1 MFQKRTICKANILK
15 LIRILSL
22 GSHRNESRIIIM
34 GVCLMIMLISYMP
47 NATCVASITDDKF
60 ALLGDIQESKDFVS
74 TCDKTRLFY
83 RKWEKDW
90 RDNLEKKIILV
101 LPGIGMHSGSYMTIA
116 NYLCP
121 KGYIVYALDYGGH
134 GFSEGVRGSFG
145 TKTTLMKDIDTMVIF
160 IKTQHPEQQ
169 IFLLGKSMGAI
180 FALVYGSNNSH
191 YLAGLILVAPGP
203 GVHVRQLLTTSTL
216 LLPLYLIL
224 APDQPVIDLSK
235 NRLEISSRDAQ
246 FKEYRVND
254 PLAFQKVSA
263 RYIYTL
269 YSMTKDW
276 KKKYPENIAIPTLI
290 IQGLQ
295 DKVLDPQ
302 CAKKLYD
309 SIESEDKEIRLFP
322 DAYHTLFF
330 DPDSPQVFKAVVDWL
345 ERH

>member
-1 MFQKRTICKANILK
+1 
-15 LIRILSL
+15 
-22 GSHRNESRIIIM
+22 
-34 GVCLMIMLISYMP
+34 MIMLIPYMP
-47 NATCVASITDDKF
+47 NATCAANSTDNKF
-60 ALLGDIQESKDFVS
+60 ALLGDVQESKDFVS
-74 TCDKTRLFY
+74 TADKTRLFY
-83 RKWEKDW
+83 RKWEKDS

-101 LPGIGMHSGSYMTIA
+101 LPGMGMHSGFYMTVA

-121 KGYIVYALDYGGH
+121 KGYVVYALDYRGH
-134 GFSEGVRGSFG
+134 GFSEGVRGSLG
-145 TKTTLMKDIDTMVIF
+145 TKITLMEDIGTMIIF

-169 IFLLGKSMGAI
+169 IFLLGESMGAI
-180 FALVYGSNNSH
+180 FALVYGSNNPH
-191 YLAGLILVAPGP
+191 YLAGLILSAPGP
-203 GVHVRQLLTTSTL
+203 GVHIRQLLKTSTL
-216 LLPLYLIL
+216 LLPLYLIA

-246 FKEYRVND
+246 FKEYFVND
-254 PLAFQKVSA
+254 PLGLKKVSA

-269 YSMTKDW
+269 YSMTKNW
-276 KKKYPENIAIPTLI
+276 KTKYPENIAIPTLI

-309 SIESEDKEIRLFP
+309 SIGTEDKEIRLFP

>member
-1 MFQKRTICKANILK
+1 
-15 LIRILSL
+15 
-22 GSHRNESRIIIM
+22 M
-34 GVCLMIMLISYMP
+34 GVCLMIMLIPYMP
-47 NATCVASITDDKF
+47 NATCAANSTDNKF
-60 ALLGDIQESKDFVS
+60 ALLGDVQESKDFVS
-74 TCDKTRLFY
+74 TADKTRLFY
-83 RKWEKDW
+83 RKWEKDS

-101 LPGIGMHSGSYMTIA
+101 LPGMGMHSGFYMTVA

-121 KGYIVYALDYGGH
+121 KGYVVYALDYRGH
-134 GFSEGVRGSFG
+134 GFSEGVRGSLG
-145 TKTTLMKDIDTMVIF
+145 TKITLMEDIGTMIIF

-169 IFLLGKSMGAI
+169 IFLLGESMGAI
-180 FALVYGSNNSH
+180 FALVYGSNNPH
-191 YLAGLILVAPGP
+191 YLAGLILSAPGP
-203 GVHVRQLLTTSTL
+203 GVHIRQLLKTSTL
-216 LLPLYLIL
+216 LLPLYLIA

-246 FKEYRVND
+246 FKEYFVND
-254 PLAFQKVSA
+254 PLGLKKVSA

-269 YSMTKDW
+269 YSMTKNW
-276 KKKYPENIAIPTLI
+276 KTKYPENIAIPTLI

-309 SIESEDKEIRLFP
+309 SIGTEDKEIRLFP

>member
-1 MFQKRTICKANILK
+1 LLCVLVF
-15 LIRILSL
+15 SL
-22 GSHRNESRIIIM
+22 
-34 GVCLMIMLISYMP
+34 VVF
-47 NATCVASITDDKF
+47 ATCAANSTDDKF
-60 ALLGDIQESKDFVS
+60 ALLRDIKESKGFVS
-74 TCDKTRLFY
+74 TWDKTRLFY

-90 RDNLEKKIILV
+90 RDKLEKKIILV
-101 LPGIGMHSGSYMTIA
+101 LPGMGMHSGFYMTVA

-121 KGYIVYALDYGGH
+121 KGCLVYTLDYRGH
-134 GFSEGVRGSFG
+134 GFSEGVRGSLG
-145 TKTTLMKDIDTMVIF
+145 TKITLMEDIDTIVIF

-169 IFLLGKSMGAI
+169 IFLLGESMGAI

-191 YLAGLILVAPGP
+191 CLAGLILAAPGP
-203 GVHVRQLLTTSTL
+203 GVHIRQLLTTSTL

-235 NRLEISSRDAQ
+235 NRLELSSRDAQ
-246 FKEYRVND
+246 FKEYRIND
-254 PLAFQKVSA
+254 PLALQKVSA
-263 RYIYTL
+263 RYLFTL
-269 YSMTKDW
+269 YSMTKGW

-302 CAKKLYD
+302 CPKKLYD

-322 DAYHTLFF
+322 DAYHTLFS

>member
-1 MFQKRTICKANILK
+1 M
-15 LIRILSL
+15 
-22 GSHRNESRIIIM
+22 M
-34 GVCLMIMLISYMP
+34 GVCLMIMLIPYMP
-47 NATCVASITDDKF
+47 NATCAANSTDDKF
-60 ALLGDIQESKDFVS
+60 ALLGDVQESKDFVS
-74 TCDKTRLFY
+74 TADKTRLFY
-83 RKWEKDW
+83 RKWEKDS

-101 LPGIGMHSGSYMTIA
+101 LPGMGMHSGFYMTVA

-121 KGYIVYALDYGGH
+121 KGYVVYALDYRGH
-134 GFSEGVRGSFG
+134 GFSEGVRGSLG
-145 TKTTLMKDIDTMVIF
+145 TKITLMEDIDTMIIF

-169 IFLLGKSMGAI
+169 IFLLGESMGAI
-180 FALVYGSNNSH
+180 FALVYGSNNPHH
-191 YLAGLILVAPGP
+191 YLAGLILSAPGP
-203 GVHVRQLLTTSTL
+203 GVHIRQLLTTSTL
-216 LLPLYLIL
+216 LLPLYLIV

-246 FKEYRVND
+246 FKEYFVND
-254 PLAFQKVSA
+254 PLGLKKVSA

-269 YSMTKDW
+269 YSITKNW

-309 SIESEDKEIRLFP
+309 SIETEDKEIRLFP